1 MKTSKKVVAIIPA
14 KSISRR
20 VPHKNMRELSG
31 RPLLFYSIN
40 AALKSSLIDEV
51 YVSTDS
57 PEIQKYA
64 ESLGAKAPFLRP
76 PEQCADNVHSSVP
89 ILDMLEKT
97 GGTKRYSYC
106 VGMLPTTPF
115 RTVEAL
121 DKIIKLSQQNKR
133 NVLSVMSLGCTFPH
147 LRIMSKDGGLNQL
160 TEKPVRNF
168 QTQDFPNLFSL
179 AGVAQ
184 CAPVDKLLKQKTFHY
199 GSPLGYEITRWEG
212 FDIDTEED
220 FLFAEKLAKITKNV

>member
-1 MKTSKKVVAIIPA
+1 MESQLKIVAIIPA
-14 KSISRR
+14 KNVSRR
-20 VPHKNMRELSG
+20 VPHKNMRMLGG

-40 AALKSSLIDEV
+40 TALKSSLIDEV

-106 VGMLPTTPF
+106 VGMLPTSPF
-115 RTVEAL
+115 RTAETL
-121 DKIIKLSQQNKR
+121 DKIINLSRQGKR
-133 NVLSVMSLGCTFPH
+133 NVLSVMGLGCTFPH
-147 LRIMSKDGGLNQL
+147 LRIMSKDGTLNQL
-160 TEKPVRNF
+160 TEKPVQNF
-168 QTQDFPNLFSL
+168 QTQDFPNLFTL

-184 CAPVDKLLKQKTFHY
+184 CAPADKLLKQKTFHH
-199 GSPLGYEITRWEG
+199 GNPLGYVVTRWEG

-220 FLFAEKLAKITKNV
+220 FLFAERLAKILKT